1 MGVINVTPDSFSD
14 GGQFL
19 DRRAARE
26 HAEQLLARGADLVDI
41 GAESTRPGA
50 HAIPAREQ
58 LARIG
63 DLVRDLA
70 SAGAIVSIDTTDRDV
85 ARRALDDGATLVNTV
100 DPARA
105 ADLAEIARG
114 RALLAIMHSR
124 GSMSSMPGF
133 SRADDRSYD
142 DVVADV
148 VRELST
154 ARDAAFGAGLAK
166 DDVLLDPGL
175 GFHKSARHSLALLA
189 HLDALVALGQ
199 PVLVGSSRKSFL
211 AAVTTAPGHEPA
223 GPTERLGATIASSI
237 LAAERGAAMLRVHD
251 VFEVKQALSLWRAAR
266 HA

>member
-19 DRRAARE
+19 DRRAARD
-26 HAEQLLARGADLVDI
+26 HAERMLARGADLVDI

-50 HAIPAREQ
+50 ERVSSDDQIE
-58 LARIG
+58 RIG
-63 DLVRDLA
+63 DLIRELA
-70 SAGAIVSIDTTDRDV
+70 RAGAIVSIDTTDAIV

-100 DPARA
+100 DPAHTT
-105 ADLAEIARG
+105 DLATLARG

-124 GSMSSMPGF
+124 GSMKRMPGF
-133 SRADDRSYD
+133 SGTEERAYD
-142 DVVADV
+142 DVVDHV
-148 VRELST
+148 VRELER
-154 ARDAAFGAGLAK
+154 ARDAAFAVGLAK

-175 GFHKSARHSLALLA
+175 GFHKSARHSLTLLA

-211 AAVTTAPGHEPA
+211 AAVTAAEGSEPA
-223 GPTERLGATIASSI
+223 GPTERLGATIASCI

-251 VFEVKQALSLWRAAR
+251 VFEVKQALSLWKAAR

>member
-1 MGVINVTPDSFSD
+1 MALLHERLRAREGPLLMGVINVTPDSFSD

-114 RALLAIMHSR
+114 RALLA
-124 GSMSSMPGF
+124 
-133 SRADDRSYD
+133 
-142 DVVADV
+142 
-148 VRELST
+148 
-154 ARDAAFGAGLAK
+154 
-166 DDVLLDPGL
+166 
-175 GFHKSARHSLALLA
+175 
-189 HLDALVALGQ
+189 
-199 PVLVGSSRKSFL
+199 
-211 AAVTTAPGHEPA
+211 
-223 GPTERLGATIASSI
+223 
-237 LAAERGAAMLRVHD
+237 
-251 VFEVKQALSLWRAAR
+251 
-266 HA
+266 